1 MMMMISKNI
10 VKTDGDMYLNSPN
23 TRIPPISPDRDYD
36 AAEAH
41 ERLPCLSSFLYDMH
55 DHIATCGSKAH
66 ACSSH
71 RVMIQRMSGMAWF
84 VDRGLLELD
93 GCLYNVPADF
103 ISKKYLQPLLGR

>member
-41 ERLPCLSSFLYDMH
+41 ERPPCLSSFLYDMH

-71 RVMIQRMSGMAWF
+71 RVMIQRMSGIG
-84 VDRGLLELD
+84 VVRGQGLV
-93 GCLYNVPADF
+93 GA
-103 ISKKYLQPLLGR
+103 